1 MKSIPQITIGIPAYN
16 EGQNLIYLLHDIQ
29 KQKQTDWVLDNI
41 IVALDGS
48 NDNSAQ
54 LLSEQHIKDLVVL
67 DDSNRKGK
75 AQRLNEIIEKS
86 ESDILVL
93 LDADTKIIDPS
104 FISKLV
110 YPLINEKVDLSSPA
124 LIPIKAKT
132 FVEKTLECS
141 MSMKNYIFDTYKNG
155 DNVFTCHGPARAFS
169 KKLYINLRF
178 PLSTGD
184 DAYSYMFC
192 KKNKYSYKYV
202 SDTAIYF
209 RGTTTIK
216 EHTSQSLRFFD
227 SIKQMSKIFGIKF
240 VVQNYYLPINLILKS
255 VIINLLKSP
264 IYMTAYI
271 PLVIFTFSKSLMIKR
286 NIKPNLWMTAKSS
299 KTLR

>member
-1 MKSIPQITIGIPAYN
+1 MKIIPKINIGIPAYN
-16 EGQNLIYLLHDIQ
+16 EGQNLIYLLQDIQ
-29 KQKQTDWVLDNI
+29 KQNHSDWVLDNI
-41 IVALDGS
+41 IIALDGS
-48 NDNSAQ
+48 NDNSSQ
-54 LLSEQHIKDLVVL
+54 LLSDLHMENLIVIN
-67 DDSNRKGK
+67 DANRKGK

-86 ESDILVL
+86 ESEILVL
-93 LDADTKIIDPS
+93 LDADTKISDPL

-110 YPLINEKVDLSSPA
+110 YPLINKKVDLTSPS

-132 FVEKTLECS
+132 FVEKTLESS

-169 KKLYINLRF
+169 KKLYKNLRF

-184 DAYSYMFC
+184 DAYSYLFC
-192 KKNKYSYKYV
+192 KKNQYSYKYV

-255 VIINLLKSP
+255 AIIHLLKNP
-264 IYMTAYI
+264 IYMSAYI
-271 PLVIFTFSKSLMIKR
+271 PLVLFTFSKSLLIKR
-286 NIKPNLWMTAKSS
+286 NKKPNLWMTAKSS